1 MSFLKRRAP
10 LRHVKA
16 VRLHTF
22 VLEQPHLARETAR
35 VTGEA
40 PIGSYYA
47 MAGDDDADGIMAH
60 RSPHGQG
67 RRASSAALLCY
78 LLGEGS
84 VRCHL
89 AVGDLCEQS
98 PYQALELAADGRERN
113 LLKGR
118 TSAGEV
124 GVEPRAQ
131 LVEAAR
137 LVVTLQFPGDAGAV
151 VLLPLEPQAADSLA
165 VARQRQPSYR

>member
-22 VLEQPHLARETAR
+22 VLEQPHLARDAAR

-40 PIGSYYA
+40 PVGSYYA
-47 MAGDDDADGIMAH
+47 MAGDDDADGVMAH

-67 RRASSAALLCY
+67 RRAASAALLRY

-84 VRCHL
+84 VRCHF
-89 AVGDLCEQS
+89 AVGDLREQS

-113 LLKGR
+113 LLKDR
-118 TSAGEV
+118 ASASS
-124 GVEPRAQ
+124 PAMPAPWYFCPSSHR
-131 LVEAAR
+131 
-137 LVVTLQFPGDAGAV
+137 
-151 VLLPLEPQAADSLA
+151 PQIAWPSLA
-165 VARQRQPSYR
+165 SVSFPTGESYSVE